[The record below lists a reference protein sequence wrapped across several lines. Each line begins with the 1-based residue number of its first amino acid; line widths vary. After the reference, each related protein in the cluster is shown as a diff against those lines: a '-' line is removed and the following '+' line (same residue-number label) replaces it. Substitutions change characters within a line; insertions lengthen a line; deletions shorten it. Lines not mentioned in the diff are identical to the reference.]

1 MGRRKVKM
9 EYVKDKDA
17 RHVTFSKRKNGLFKK
32 ASELSTLCNARVGVF
47 GFTPGGKPFAFGSP
61 SFQAVTDEYLH
72 EVQGESSNQNVEN
85 NENGNLNILNEQFKD
100 VTKELKEMKAEKD
113 KNGNVPNISLDD
125 LTLEELQNVK
135 ARLKELNG
143 DIEAASSMLILA
155 KEPR

>member
-17 RHVTFSKRKNGLFKK
+17 RYVTFSKRKNGLFKK

-61 SFQAVTDEYLH
+61 SFQVVTDEYLH

-113 KNGNVPNISLDD
+113 KNGKVPNISLDD

-135 ARLKELNG
+135 ARLKELHG

>member
-32 ASELSTLCNARVGVF
+32 ASELSTLCNARVSVF

-61 SFQAVTDEYLH
+61 SFQVVNDEYLH

-85 NENGNLNILNEQFKD
+85 NENENLNILNEQLKD
-100 VTKELKEMKAEKD
+100 VTKELKEVKTKND
-113 KNGNVPNISLDD
+113 KNGKVPNTSLDD
-125 LTLEELQNVK
+125 LTLEELQQVK
-135 ARLKELNG
+135 TKLKEFHG

>member
-1 MGRRKVKM
+1 M

-17 RHVTFSKRKNGLFKK
+17 RYVTFSKRKNGLFKK

-113 KNGNVPNISLDD
+113 KNGKVPNISLDD

-135 ARLKELNG
+135 ARLKELHG

>member
-17 RHVTFSKRKNGLFKK
+17 RYVTFSKRRNGLFKK

-113 KNGNVPNISLDD
+113 KNGKVPNISLDD

-135 ARLKELNG
+135 ARLKELHG

>member
-1 MGRRKVKM
+1 
-9 EYVKDKDA
+9 
-17 RHVTFSKRKNGLFKK
+17 
-32 ASELSTLCNARVGVF
+32 
-47 GFTPGGKPFAFGSP
+47 
-61 SFQAVTDEYLH
+61 VTDEYLH

-85 NENGNLNILNEQFKD
+85 NENGNLNILNEQLKD
-100 VTKELKEMKAEKD
+100 VTKKFKEMKAEKD

-135 ARLKELNG
+135 ARLKELHG

>member
-17 RHVTFSKRKNGLFKK
+17 RYVTFSKRKNGLFKK

-85 NENGNLNILNEQFKD
+85 NENGNLNILNEQLKD

-113 KNGNVPNISLDD
+113 KNGKVPNISLDD

-135 ARLKELNG
+135 ARLKELHG

>member
-1 MGRRKVKM
+1 
-9 EYVKDKDA
+9 
-17 RHVTFSKRKNGLFKK
+17 
-32 ASELSTLCNARVGVF
+32 
-47 GFTPGGKPFAFGSP
+47 
-61 SFQAVTDEYLH
+61 VTDEYLH

-113 KNGNVPNISLDD
+113 KNGKVPNISLDD

-135 ARLKELNG
+135 ARLKELHG